1 MRLKTLIFELC
12 TGKYKNLGELAQ
24 AMGMPAHQI
33 YEVQRG
39 QRSIDEEFITGA
51 IKAFPEYGMGH
62 LFYFT
67 T

>member
-1 MRLKTLIFELC
+1 MLIKTLIFELC
-12 TGKYKNLGELAQ
+12 TGKYKNLGELAR

-67 T
+67 P